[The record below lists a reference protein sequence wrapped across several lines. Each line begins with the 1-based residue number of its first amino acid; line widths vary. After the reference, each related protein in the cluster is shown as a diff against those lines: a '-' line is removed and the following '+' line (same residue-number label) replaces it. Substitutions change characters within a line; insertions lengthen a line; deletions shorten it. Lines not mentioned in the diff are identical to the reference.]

1 MKSFPRA
8 IAALAAL
15 GLVGAAQAEMICGL
29 GTDNRIFFFD
39 HTTPGTI
46 SNAFVISNLTAGETV
61 LGIDLRPQT
70 GELFAMSSANRVLSI
85 NTTTGAATAI
95 GSGFTPTLTAG
106 IEYGFDFNPTVDRIR
121 VVSSAG
127 DNRRLNPVNGT
138 AVANGPNFVDTSLT
152 YATGGVPHAV
162 GAAYTNPIANAP
174 VGSVRQFIIDSAL
187 DTLGEVGSQA
197 GGNASF
203 NGGVV
208 TPIGSLGVN
217 TNDLVGFDISG
228 NTGTFFASF
237 TNPTSNLTSLYT
249 INSATGQ
256 ATLLGAIG
264 AQLTLRDITVVPA
277 PTTAALLGLAGL
289 GALRRRRAH

>member
-8 IAALAAL
+8 IAALATL
-15 GLVGAAQAEMICGL
+15 GLVGVAQAEMIYGL
-29 GTDNRIFFFD
+29 STDNRLFVFD
-39 HTTPGTI
+39 HATPGTI
-46 SNAFVISNLTAGETV
+46 NNTINISNLNAGESI

-70 GELFAMSSANRVLSI
+70 GQLFAMSSANRVLSI
-85 NTTTGAATAI
+85 DLTTGVATPA
-95 GSGFTPTLTAG
+95 GPAFSPTLTAG
-106 IEYGFDFNPTVDRIR
+106 TEYGFDFNPTVDRIR

-127 DNRRLNPVNGT
+127 DNRRLNPINGT

-152 YATGGVPHAV
+152 YATGGVPRAV
-162 GAAYTNPIANAP
+162 GAAYTNPVANAP

-208 TPIGSLGVN
+208 TSVGALGVN

-277 PTTAALLGLAGL
+277 PASAALLGLAGI
-289 GALRRRRAH
+289 GAVRRRRN